1 LDEYLGARIV
11 INIDKQRVA
20 AVRKLE
26 ALGYSYDGDKWVPP
40 VLSAAAGPRARMT
53 AESDAMHG
61 VLVQRADALEGCTEG
76 SEEER
81 ELATI
86 TDAIEAYEAMRWP
99 EGKVSGG
106 KG

>member
-1 LDEYLGARIV
+1 M
-11 INIDKQRVA
+11 
-20 AVRKLE
+20 
-26 ALGYSYDGDKWVPP
+26 PP
-40 VLSAAAGPRARMT
+40 ALSAVAGPRAHMT
-53 AESDAMHG
+53 TESDVMRG

-81 ELATI
+81 ELAAI

-99 EGKVSGG
+99 EGKVPGG

>member
-1 LDEYLGARIV
+1 V

-26 ALGYSYDGDKWVPP
+26 ALGYSYEGGEWVPASP
-40 VLSAAAGPRARMT
+40 SVAVGPRSLMI

-76 SEEER
+76 PDEDAEFKQVVN
-81 ELATI
+81 
-86 TDAIEAYEAMRWP
+86 AIETYEARRWP
-99 EGKVSGG
+99 AGKEPGG